1 MNMEKTIERYP
12 IRYYSI
18 ITGAKDFISW
28 MWLNV
33 DHVTEFDTKAKFSYC
48 MRNSVIE
55 AGAEVYQSNPNAI
68 VFSDEVLQTAK
79 PEIALSG
86 EAKEIVSTMIQD
98 ALYNMSAKEA
108 ADIAQESMLKYQEA
122 NGARFGG

>member
-1 MNMEKTIERYP
+1 MPGGI
-12 IRYYSI
+12 
-18 ITGAKDFISW
+18 
-28 MWLNV
+28 
-33 DHVTEFDTKAKFSYC
+33 
-48 MRNSVIE
+48 
-55 AGAEVYQSNPNAI
+55 QSNPNAI

-122 NGARFGG
+122 NGARFAAEITGKADIAGN

>member
-1 MNMEKTIERYP
+1 
-12 IRYYSI
+12 
-18 ITGAKDFISW
+18 

-86 EAKEIVSTMIQD
+86 EAKEIVSNYDSGCTWQHECKRSGR
-98 ALYNMSAKEA
+98 YCT
-108 ADIAQESMLKYQEA
+108 ESMLKYQEA
-122 NGARFGG
+122 NGARFAAEIAGKADIAGN